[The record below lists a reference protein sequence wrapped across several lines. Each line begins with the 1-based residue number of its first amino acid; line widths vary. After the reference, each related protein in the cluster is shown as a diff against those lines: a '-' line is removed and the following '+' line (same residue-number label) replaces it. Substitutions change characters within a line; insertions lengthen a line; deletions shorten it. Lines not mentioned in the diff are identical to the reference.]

1 LFDIVGV
8 PIKAARNGSTVED
21 ARRILRRRRLGRGR
35 GRGAGYGVG
44 KRNVSVLFLIS
55 RWFKKMNAT

>member
-21 ARRILRRRRLGRGR
+21 ARRILRRRRLGRG
-35 GRGAGYGVG
+35 AGYGIG
-44 KRNVSVLFLIS
+44 ERNVSVLFLIS

>member
-35 GRGAGYGVG
+35 GYGYGIG

>member
-21 ARRILRRRRLGRGR
+21 ARRILRRLGR
-35 GRGAGYGVG
+35 GRGAGYGIG

>member
-21 ARRILRRRRLGRGR
+21 ARRILRRRLGR
-35 GRGAGYGVG
+35 GRGAGYGIG

>member
-21 ARRILRRRRLGRGR
+21 ARRILRRRRR
-35 GRGAGYGVG
+35 GRGAGYGIG

>member
-21 ARRILRRRRLGRGR
+21 ARRLRRRRLGRGR
-35 GRGAGYGVG
+35 GAGYGIG

>member
-35 GRGAGYGVG
+35 GAGYGIG

>member
-35 GRGAGYGVG
+35 GAGYGVG

>member
-21 ARRILRRRRLGRGR
+21 ARRILRRRRRGR
-35 GRGAGYGVG
+35 GRGAGYGIG